1 MLRLGSPPKV
11 GVSGLRGEPAC
22 PLPTPIPNFRDLED
36 RGEVEVQMRIRFA
49 IRAVGDIREV
59 GDSAE

>member
-1 MLRLGSPPKV
+1 M
-11 GVSGLRGEPAC
+11 RGEPAC
-22 PLPTPIPNFRDLED
+22 PLPTPIPNFQDVED